1 MEQSKLRK
9 FFLSP
14 WFLIAAQI
22 VSLGAVVAAAAFYT
36 YANVI
41 VYRLWKIALIDLTF
55 VFCSGAMLAV
65 TFLQKEP
72 EAKAVYLLIPFL
84 VGAGIFAVLFFGV
97 QAILNLFVNRTISCL
112 VGTSLPL
119 AFVVACVVAQDVFAV
134 KRNGKVFLAVGATL
148 AIAVYVG
155 ALFLSLLILPH
166 GWAFKSFS
174 KVTHEFESASAE
186 TYQITAA
193 DRNAGKTW
201 LTESLIG
208 ATPAFDFRLGGELFS
223 EHLAD
228 YSAHTVTNETSE
240 QGDVVLTRTYTHTS
254 GVEARVEGRYYDE
267 TATVEWTVYVTNRG
281 AERSEILSDL
291 YALDGSL
298 PVADPTLYFS
308 GGSAEANDD
317 YALYSRTLGA
327 RGLTFDTVKG
337 RTSMLYL
344 PFFNL
349 MGENGGATV
358 GIGWS
363 GQWTATFSGGN
374 DTHVRVGQSVLEGY
388 LDPGETVRTPLVSLC
403 LYEGNTPLKGFNNFR
418 ADIRR
423 GLGTDRSAN
432 TLMFAGAEGQD
443 DTSRANAAGTR
454 GYVEA
459 LAAAGV

>member
-1 MEQSKLRK
+1 MEQTRLRK

-84 VGAGIFAVLFFGV
+84 VGVGIFAALFFGV

-112 VGTSLPL
+112 VGISLPL

-134 KRNGKVFLAVGATL
+134 KRNGKLFLAVGATL

-193 DRNAGKTW
+193 DRNAGKRW
-201 LTESLIG
+201 LTESLVG

-254 GVEARVEGRYYDE
+254 GVEACVEGRY
-267 TATVEWTVYVTNRG
+267 
-281 AERSEILSDL
+281 
-291 YALDGSL
+291 
-298 PVADPTLYFS
+298 
-308 GGSAEANDD
+308 
-317 YALYSRTLGA
+317 
-327 RGLTFDTVKG
+327 
-337 RTSMLYL
+337 
-344 PFFNL
+344 
-349 MGENGGATV
+349 
-358 GIGWS
+358 
-363 GQWTATFSGGN
+363 
-374 DTHVRVGQSVLEGY
+374 
-388 LDPGETVRTPLVSLC
+388 
-403 LYEGNTPLKGFNNFR
+403 
-418 ADIRR
+418 
-423 GLGTDRSAN
+423 
-432 TLMFAGAEGQD
+432 
-443 DTSRANAAGTR
+443 
-454 GYVEA
+454 
-459 LAAAGV
+459 